1 MYEDIPRHC
10 DCATM
15 APPPAAATAAPPPT
29 TAPAAAKLVA
39 ARAPAATRAAPPP
52 TMANCTENI
61 VLHFELFKSFILTSF
76 AIILATLQR
85 RYFCNTISHASRV
98 ARVNCCSA

>member
-52 TMANCTENI
+52 TTANCTENKCLKHYFLI
-61 VLHFELFKSFILTSF
+61 GYSHLLYNCSCN
-76 AIILATLQR
+76 LAEEIFL
-85 RYFCNTISHASRV
+85 
-98 ARVNCCSA
+98 